1 MTSFSQLNT
10 QDRARVNRAYLRI
23 IFRCYPALR
32 THITT
37 VSKLIS
43 KQKSPR
49 SALQHVILQH
59 IGRPAAYKVK
69 ELAIKAVVEAAFK
82 ERIMYDEKKH
92 KTVCHACYSYCPQ
105 CKCTGCGQ
113 LRFCAGCIDYGECL
127 NCVECEQ

>member
-10 QDRARVNRAYLRI
+10 QDRARVNPAYLRI

-69 ELAIKAVVEAAFK
+69 ELAIKAVVQAAFK

-92 KTVCHACYSYCPQ
+92 KTVCHGCYSYCPQ

-113 LRFCAGCIDYGECL
+113 LRFCAGCINYGECL
-127 NCVECEQ
+127 ACAECEE

>member
-10 QDRARVNRAYLRI
+10 QDQARVNRVYLRI

-82 ERIMYDEKKH
+82 ERIMYDKDKH

-127 NCVECEQ
+127 DCVECKE